1 MKIKSSY
8 DYSVSLIRLIATIF
22 IITCHIMQYLS
33 IELAWWFNVGDTV
46 QISYEGEIDET
57 SGNTIAGAISAF
69 KATISDGDVLI
80 PE

>member
-33 IELAWWFNVGDTV
+33 IELAWWFNVGV
-46 QISYEGEIDET
+46 
-57 SGNTIAGAISAF
+57 
-69 KATISDGDVLI
+69 
-80 PE
+80 

>member
-33 IELAWWFNVGDTV
+33 IELAWWFNVGV
-46 QISYEGEIDET
+46 QIFLCM
-57 SGNTIAGAISAF
+57 SGYLYG
-69 KATISDGDVLI
+69 KKKR
-80 PE
+80 

>member
-33 IELAWWFNVGDTV
+33 IELAWWFNVGV
-46 QISYEGEIDET
+46 QIFCVCLVIYMV
-57 SGNTIAGAISAF
+57 
-69 KATISDGDVLI
+69 KKKR
-80 PE
+80 

>member
-33 IELAWWFNVGDTV
+33 IELAWWFMLV
-46 QISYEGEIDET
+46 
-57 SGNTIAGAISAF
+57 F
-69 KATISDGDVLI
+69 KFFCVCLVIYMVKKKG
-80 PE
+80 

>member
-33 IELAWWFNVGDTV
+33 IELAWWFNVGV
-46 QISYEGEIDET
+46 QIFLCMSWL
-57 SGNTIAGAISAF
+57 F
-69 KATISDGDVLI
+69 VW
-80 PE
+80 

>member
-33 IELAWWFNVGDTV
+33 IELAHGGLMLV
-46 QISYEGEIDET
+46 
-57 SGNTIAGAISAF
+57 F
-69 KATISDGDVLI
+69 KFFCVCLVIYMVKKKG
-80 PE
+80 